1 MKKFVKIQSDVN
13 IEVTEGLQSIDMTN
27 RDAHVADRL
36 RVAPA
41 WVQTRVMIK
50 RGAGVYPACIQY
62 WATVKALADNGV
74 LTIGTETD
82 EGDATAEETLARLE
96 HAQAEREHRAEAA
109 KNDSIVGTDKP
120 APRKTTVKRSATTAG
135 DIIEQ

>member
-120 APRKTTVKRSATTAG
+120 APRKTTKRSATTAG

>member
-96 HAQAEREHRAEAA
+96 HAQVEREHRAEAA

-120 APRKTTVKRSATTAG
+120 APRKTTKRAATTVG

>member
-96 HAQAEREHRAEAA
+96 RAQAEREHRAEAA

-120 APRKTTVKRSATTAG
+120 APRKTTKRAATTVG

>member
-41 WVQTRVMIK
+41 WVKTRVLIK
-50 RGAGVYPACIQY
+50 RGAGIYPACIQE
-62 WATVKALADNGV
+62 WSSVKALAAKGI
-74 LTIGTETD
+74 LTVGAETD
-82 EGDATAEETLARLE
+82 EGDAAAEEVLLRLNNARRD
-96 HAQAEREHRAEAA
+96 RENRAEAA
-109 KNDSIVGTDKP
+109 RTDSIVGTKRT
-120 APRKTTVKRSATTAG
+120 AKKTAATDVG
-135 DIIEQ
+135 DIIDQ

>member
-120 APRKTTVKRSATTAG
+120 APRKTTKRAATTVG